1 LKVSFCP
8 ESFPL
13 LFGFALLLLLCCS
26 RRSRLLDGA
35 RREAREKE
43 ENELCR
49 GAVDGDEQRMS
60 SKASAPLCR
69 SLARSPS
76 RSLSL
81 SLSLSLA
88 RARTLLRGA
97 RHEALESAVRHFAV
111 NNERNHLK
119 TATVESRTGDVIFQI
134 LRELS
139 AKFCGELALFFRR
152 QTESA
157 GWRRRTITSPKFNT
171 FRLLQRAPTPASR
184 KETSPLVYVCCAT
197 GEETSF
203 EAESQAR

>member
-1 LKVSFCP
+1 M
-8 ESFPL
+8 
-13 LFGFALLLLLCCS
+13 FGFALLLLCCS

-81 SLSLSLA
+81 SLSLSLSRA
-88 RARTLLRGA
+88 RARILLRGA

-111 NNERNHLK
+111 DNERRTHLK

-157 GWRRRTITSPKFNT
+157 GWRRWTITSPKFNT
-171 FRLLQRAPTPASR
+171 FRLLQRAPTPESR
-184 KETSPLVYVCCAT
+184 KFAPCVRVL
-197 GEETSF
+197 
-203 EAESQAR
+203 

>member
-1 LKVSFCP
+1 M
-8 ESFPL
+8 
-13 LFGFALLLLLCCS
+13 ALLCCCCAAQDALDCS
-26 RRSRLLDGA
+26 TGRGERHGKRKRTNCVGAPSTETSSACQAKRRLLFVA
-35 RREAREKE
+35 
-43 ENELCR
+43 
-49 GAVDGDEQRMS
+49 
-60 SKASAPLCR
+60 R
-69 SLARSPS
+69 SLALPLV

-88 RARTLLRGA
+88 RARARILLRGA

-111 NNERNHLK
+111 DNERRTHLK

-157 GWRRRTITSPKFNT
+157 GWRRWTITSPKFNT
-171 FRLLQRAPTPASR
+171 FRLLQRAPTPESR
-184 KETSPLVYVCCAT
+184 KFAPCVRVL
-197 GEETSF
+197 
-203 EAESQAR
+203 

>member
-1 LKVSFCP
+1 M
-8 ESFPL
+8 
-13 LFGFALLLLLCCS
+13 ALLCCCCCAAQDALDCS
-26 RRSRLLDGA
+26 TGRGERHGKRKRTNCVGAPSTETSSACQAKRRLLFVA
-35 RREAREKE
+35 
-43 ENELCR
+43 
-49 GAVDGDEQRMS
+49 
-60 SKASAPLCR
+60 R
-69 SLARSPS
+69 SLALPLV

-81 SLSLSLA
+81 SLSLSRA

-171 FRLLQRAPTPASR
+171 FRLLQRAPTPARR

>member
-1 LKVSFCP
+1 M
-8 ESFPL
+8 
-13 LFGFALLLLLCCS
+13 ALLCCCCCAAQDALDCS
-26 RRSRLLDGA
+26 MGRGERHGKRKRTNCVGAPSTETSSACQAKRRLLFVA
-35 RREAREKE
+35 
-43 ENELCR
+43 
-49 GAVDGDEQRMS
+49 
-60 SKASAPLCR
+60 R
-69 SLARSPS
+69 SLALPLV

-81 SLSLSLA
+81 SLSRA

-111 NNERNHLK
+111 NNERRTHLK

>member
-1 LKVSFCP
+1 L
-8 ESFPL
+8 
-13 LFGFALLLLLCCS
+13 ALLCCCCCAAQDALDCS
-26 RRSRLLDGA
+26 TGRGERHGKRKRTNCVGAPSTETSSACQAKRRLLFVA
-35 RREAREKE
+35 
-43 ENELCR
+43 
-49 GAVDGDEQRMS
+49 
-60 SKASAPLCR
+60 R

-76 RSLSL
+76 RSLALSLSL

-97 RHEALESAVRHFAV
+97 RHEALESDVRHFAV
-111 NNERNHLK
+111 NNERRTHLK

>member
-1 LKVSFCP
+1 
-8 ESFPL
+8 

-69 SLARSPS
+69 SLARSLS
-76 RSLSL
+76 LSFARSLSL
-81 SLSLSLA
+81 SLSLSLSRA

-97 RHEALESAVRHFAV
+97 RHEALESDVRHFAV
-111 NNERNHLK
+111 NNERRTHLK

>member
-1 LKVSFCP
+1 M
-8 ESFPL
+8 
-13 LFGFALLLLLCCS
+13 FGFALLLLCCS

-69 SLARSPS
+69 SLA
-76 RSLSL
+76 LSL

-88 RARTLLRGA
+88 RARARILLRGA

-111 NNERNHLK
+111 DNERRTHLK

-157 GWRRRTITSPKFNT
+157 GWRRWTITSPKFNT
-171 FRLLQRAPTPASR
+171 FRLLQRAPTPESR
-184 KETSPLVYVCCAT
+184 KFAPCVRVL
-197 GEETSF
+197 
-203 EAESQAR
+203 